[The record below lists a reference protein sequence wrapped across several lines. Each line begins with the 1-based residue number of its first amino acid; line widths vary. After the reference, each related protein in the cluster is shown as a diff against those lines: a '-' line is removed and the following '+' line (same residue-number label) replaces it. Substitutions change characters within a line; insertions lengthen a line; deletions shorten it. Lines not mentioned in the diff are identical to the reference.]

1 MLVSDQQNQHNQICA
16 TVAAAFTASVGF
28 GLTTLSSNW
37 LVMLPVACLVFYLI
51 RRTTARRFRIQSEP
65 FPDTWQSALITHVEF
80 FRALSDDEQARFK
93 RMMLVFLDE
102 VSVTGIRT
110 DVDDKTRALVAAS
123 AIIPI
128 FGFEDWEYARLG
140 EVLIYPSAYGENFET
155 EGDGQR
161 NILGMVGAGHLSGV
175 MILSKPDLIA
185 GFDIN
190 SDKRNVGIHEF
201 SHLVDK
207 ADGTIDGLPAGIPHQ
222 VVQPWIEWV
231 GKELKDENANQKHID
246 AVLSEYF
253 FESPAILEKKNPKLY
268 QMLQKIYRQ
277 DTRRLFSSRL
287 RHRQRIGRNDPCPC
301 GSGEKFKR
309 CCKSKK

>member
-1 MLVSDQQNQHNQICA
+1 
-16 TVAAAFTASVGF
+16 
-28 GLTTLSSNW
+28 
-37 LVMLPVACLVFYLI
+37 
-51 RRTTARRFRIQSEP
+51 
-65 FPDTWQSALITHVEF
+65 
-80 FRALSDDEQARFK
+80 
-93 RMMLVFLDE
+93 
-102 VSVTGIRT
+102 
-110 DVDDKTRALVAAS
+110 
-123 AIIPI
+123 
-128 FGFEDWEYARLG
+128 
-140 EVLIYPSAYGENFET
+140 
-155 EGDGQR
+155 
-161 NILGMVGAGHLSGV
+161 
-175 MILSKPDLIA
+175 LIA

-222 VVQPWIEWV
+222 VVQPWIQWV

-246 AVLSEYF
+246 DYAYTNEAEYFAVLSEYF